1 MNYQKLIYQ
10 KHNQLDIQGDNVDYK
25 EGFEDG
31 VKFTREVIIA
41 NIRKWAE
48 DCILGEEADIYDK
61 IADKIEFGTID
72 NDV

>member
-1 MNYQKLIYQ
+1 MNQQATGDKMDYQ
-10 KHNQLDIQGDNVDYK
+10 D
-25 EGFEDG
+25 GFQDG

-48 DCILGEEADIYDK
+48 DVILGEEAEVYEA
-61 IADKIEFGTID
+61 IADKIEFGTLD